1 MHGIPEQTRPKTSQ
15 RPKTRSKQ
23 KSKAA
28 KNVSERPIRPRV
40 VSHSSS
46 EQVARR
52 QTRSA
57 RLEVR
62 ITPADKELFAQAAEE
77 RGMNPTELALYLIRR
92 VSRQVRERARI
103 LKYSKR
109 DQEALIASL
118 MEPGKPNTRLRQ
130 ANKRYES
137 LFLNE

>member
-1 MHGIPEQTRPKTSQ
+1 
-15 RPKTRSKQ
+15 
-23 KSKAA
+23 
-28 KNVSERPIRPRV
+28 
-40 VSHSSS
+40 
-46 EQVARR
+46 
-52 QTRSA
+52 
-57 RLEVR
+57 
-62 ITPADKELFAQAAEE
+62 
-77 RGMNPTELALYLIRR
+77 MNPTELALYLIRR

>member
-15 RPKTRSKQ
+15 RPKTRSRQ

-28 KNVSERPIRPRV
+28 K
-40 VSHSSS
+40 
-46 EQVARR
+46 QVARR
-52 QTRSA
+52 ETRSA